1 MTGAS
6 DLSADEIR
14 VFSGGAPQHVLQ
26 TLAPEFEMATGQK
39 VSFTFALV
47 TAIQQK
53 LAAGE
58 KADIV
63 MLPAPLLSAVENE
76 LPFARD
82 SRATIARVGIGI
94 IAPKAA
100 TRPDIGS
107 ADAVRSALLAARAV
121 AFPDP
126 TTPSGGHLSRMLD
139 QLGIAGEVRP
149 KVVDKAAIHGGGE
162 LVAKG
167 EADLGLYLLSEVNR
181 IDGVAVVGLLPAA
194 LQSYVVYAAA
204 IPAGSTS
211 IAAATA
217 FIRFVTNPS
226 RRSQWQAAGFELV
239 TGTESP

>member
-1 MTGAS
+1 M
-6 DLSADEIR
+6 SADSIR

-26 TLAPEFEMATGQK
+26 SLAPEFEKATGNR

-63 MLPAPLLSAVENE
+63 MLPAPLLSAVEKG
-76 LPFARD
+76 LPFEKD
-82 SRATIARVGIGI
+82 SRVTMARVGIGV
-94 IAPKAA
+94 IAPKMA

-107 ADAVRSALLAARAV
+107 ADSVRAALLDARAL

-139 QLGIAGEVRP
+139 QLGIADTTRM
-149 KVVDKAAIHGGGE
+149 KVVNKAAIHGGGE

-181 IDGVAVVGLLPAA
+181 IDGVAVVGLLPSA

-204 IPAGSTS
+204 VPAGSPNT
-211 IAAATA
+211 AEAMA
-217 FIRFVTNPS
+217 FIRFVTDPS
-226 RRSQWQAAGFELV
+226 RRARWEAAGFELV
-239 TGTESP
+239 PASQ